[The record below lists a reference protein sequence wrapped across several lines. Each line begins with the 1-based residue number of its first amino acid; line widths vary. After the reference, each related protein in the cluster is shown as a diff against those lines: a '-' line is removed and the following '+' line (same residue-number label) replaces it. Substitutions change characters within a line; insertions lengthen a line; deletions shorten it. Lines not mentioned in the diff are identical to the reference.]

1 MSTKPSALPP
11 SVAAVASPRLSSALQ
26 RFLRALAVVRLPEV
40 YRNSWT
46 LLFGFLMLMMGNG
59 VQGSLI
65 AIRSGQ
71 EGFSDITTGFVISG
85 YYLGMLF
92 AGILTQGFVERTG
105 HVRVFGA
112 LASVASAAI
121 LLFFV
126 WVDPLAWFFLRIF
139 VGFCYTG
146 LYIVAESWLNESVSN
161 AFRGRLLSTYMI
173 VHFVG
178 FACGQLLLNVA
189 PTTDATLFI
198 LVSVLLSSAIVPM
211 MLSVRPSPKIPDPVR
226 FGVRALYRVS
236 PFGAVAIPMISG
248 THTSFFAMGGYFG
261 YKAGMSIAEISV
273 MMSALIVSGAVLQ
286 GPIGYISDKVDRR
299 SVIMYSSLI
308 VCVGAIFSFLLF
320 SSETPWLTII
330 LFAASGALSLP
341 SYGNCVAHINDL
353 APSGQSVAISG
364 RVYLLSALG
373 CMCAPLLTAIC
384 IATVGAKG
392 FFIFMAC
399 SHAAITIFTFYRLR
413 MRGAQGH
420 VSLGMLPLA
429 SRVGIA
435 VSQQAS
441 YSRSRFLEIRRKM
454 QDKQLALKKAADEKK
469 NNQENNKK
477 NNQRDN
483 KAGKKRDSTS

>member
-1 MSTKPSALPP
+1 MQSKSSAMDS
-11 SVAAVASPRLSSALQ
+11 SVAAIATTRLFSGLQ

-59 VQGSLI
+59 IQGSLI

-71 EGFSDITTGFVISG
+71 ENFSDITSGFVIAG
-85 YYLGMLF
+85 YYVGMLF
-92 AGILTQGFVERTG
+92 AGLLTQKFVERTG

-126 WVDPLAWFFLRIF
+126 WVEPLAWFFLRVF

-161 AFRGRLLSTYMI
+161 AFRGRLLATYMM

-178 FACGQLLLNVA
+178 FALGQLLLNVA
-189 PTTDATLFI
+189 PPTEATLFI
-198 LVSVLLSSAIVPM
+198 LVSILLSSAIVPM
-211 MLSVRPSPKIPDPVR
+211 MMSVRPSPKIPDPIR

-273 MMSALIVSGAVLQ
+273 MMSSLIIGGAVLQ
-286 GPIGYISDKVDRR
+286 GPVGYISDKIDRR
-299 SVIMYSSLI
+299 SIIMYSTVV
-308 VCVGAIFSFLLF
+308 VCVASVFSFLLF
-320 SSETPWLTII
+320 DSETPRLTII
-330 LFAASGALSLP
+330 LFAAGGALSLP

-353 APSGQSVAISG
+353 APPGQSVAISG

-373 CMCAPLLTAIC
+373 CMCSPLLTAIC
-384 IATVGAKG
+384 IATLGAEG
-392 FFIFMAC
+392 FFVFIAC
-399 SHAAITIFTFYRLR
+399 AHAAIASFTFYRLR
-413 MRGAQGH
+413 VRGAQGH
-420 VSLGMLPLA
+420 EGLGLMPLA
-429 SRVGIA
+429 SRVGGA
-435 VSQQAS
+435 VSPQAS
-441 YSRSRFLEIRRKM
+441 YSRLIEIRRK
-454 QDKQLALKKAADEKK
+454 QRVEREAAEKRK
-469 NNQENNKK
+469 GSQK
-477 NNQRDN
+477 DGT
-483 KAGKKRDSTS
+483 AGKTASTQATGTQASPRAR

>member
-1 MSTKPSALPP
+1 MSAKPSVV
-11 SVAAVASPRLSSALQ
+11 SSGVAGVVSARRFPLLQ
-26 RFLRALAVVRLPEV
+26 RFLRALAVARLPEV

-59 VQGSLI
+59 IQGSLI

-71 EGFSDITTGFVISG
+71 ENFSDITSGFVISG

-92 AGILTQGFVERTG
+92 AGLLTQGFVERTG

-121 LLFFV
+121 LFFFV

-161 AFRGRLLSTYMI
+161 AFRGRLLATYMI

-189 PTTDATLFI
+189 PPSEATLFI

-211 MLSVRPSPKIPDPVR
+211 MMSVRPSPKIPAPIR

-273 MMSALIVSGAVLQ
+273 MMFSLIVGGAVLQ

-299 SVIMYSSLI
+299 SVIMYTAVI
-308 VCVGAIFSFLLF
+308 VCVGAIFAFLFF
-320 SSETPWLTII
+320 SSEMPRLTIV

-353 APSGQSVAISG
+353 APQGQSVAISG

-373 CMCAPLLTAIC
+373 CMCSPLLTAIC
-384 IATVGAKG
+384 IATIGAKG
-392 FFIFMAC
+392 FFVFMAC
-399 SHAAITIFTFYRLR
+399 SHASIATFTFYRLR
-413 MRGAQGH
+413 IRGAQSH
-420 VSLGMLPLA
+420 ERLGFMPLA
-429 SRVGIA
+429 SRVGVA
-435 VSQQAS
+435 VSPQAS
-441 YSRSRFLEIRRKM
+441 YSRLIELRRKKL
-454 QDKQLALKKAADEKK
+454 DKQRAEKEAAAKRKDKRKDSKAD
-469 NNQENNKK
+469 
-477 NNQRDN
+477 
-483 KAGKKRDSTS
+483 KASAQGSSSSR